1 MGASLPGSP
10 SVAAPWT
17 PLGMEAASQM
27 FHCRISGVI
36 PACSRGWEPRFHGG
50 PPSGVDCANDVGVC
64 LPRGIVSP
72 TSLVLMLHQLCGV
85 CQGGPHSQDPV
96 GATGH
101 LPAGSRTHI
110 TGYELTR
117 R

>member
-10 SVAAPWT
+10 SMAAPWT

-50 PPSGVDCANDVGVC
+50 PPLG
-64 LPRGIVSP
+64 LI
-72 TSLVLMLHQLCGV
+72 VLMTWGRAF
-85 CQGGPHSQDPV
+85 PV
-96 GATGH
+96 ASYSPLRWSSCSTCSVACDEGAHILRT
-101 LPAGSRTHI
+101 LSVPRATCLLVPDSRCM
-110 TGYELTR
+110 L
-117 R
+117 

>member
-10 SVAAPWT
+10 SMAAPWT

-50 PPSGVDCANDVGVC
+50 PPLGLIVLMTWGAC
-64 LPRGIVSP
+64 LSRGIVLP
-72 TSLVLMLHQLCGV
+72 TSLVLMLHLLCGM
-85 CQGGPHSQDPV
+85 
-96 GATGH
+96 
-101 LPAGSRTHI
+101 
-110 TGYELTR
+110 
-117 R
+117 